1 MSCVDG
7 RGGSKAC
14 ALMQYRVRVEPRSC
28 GGGQGHRS
36 GLAVPPRRA
45 AADADDPNDGAIR
58 VENAAHLNYEILSVE
73 NSDACLLMT
82 PKLFRLHKVG
92 VEGSM
97 DSGAG
102 QRHRENNGWGIGVLL
117 IVKFRPARA
126 ARDDSTLNM
135 KR

>member
-1 MSCVDG
+1 
-7 RGGSKAC
+7 
-14 ALMQYRVRVEPRSC
+14 
-28 GGGQGHRS
+28 
-36 GLAVPPRRA
+36 
-45 AADADDPNDGAIR
+45 
-58 VENAAHLNYEILSVE
+58 
-73 NSDACLLMT
+73 MT

-117 IVKFRPARA
+117 IVKFRPPRA
-126 ARDDSTLNM
+126 PRGGPALNM